1 VAHHCL
7 LRCFRVQW
15 QHPGMVCHRSVD
27 VMGTIIDD
35 VWINFSL
42 GSLSLRLSEGLSLF
56 NGLGGEVMIM
66 SRYRFTHLGDTVPIL
81 CKAFIVVVMKENMER
96 VIER

>member
-1 VAHHCL
+1 
-7 LRCFRVQW
+7 
-15 QHPGMVCHRSVD
+15 MVCHRSVD

-35 VWINFSL
+35 VWISFSL